1 MTSTFQQIATAWASA
16 GDDEAAHEKA
26 WLQAAEVVSAYVKF
40 PVGKVRNAPA
50 AVCKSMEL
58 PTGSNWMD
66 VMAAIADSNIDW
78 EDHPGAETYLQQVKA
93 AQAADNAK
101 RSDKGGA
108 A

>member
-26 WLQAAEVVSAYVKF
+26 WLEAAEVVSAYVHF
-40 PVGKVRNAPA
+40 PVGKVRKAPA

-58 PTGSNWMD
+58 PKSSSWME
-66 VMAAIADSNIDW
+66 VMAFIADSNIDW
-78 EDHPGAETYLQQVKA
+78 EDHPGAETYLQQVRA

-101 RSDKGGA
+101 RSGNGGA

>member
-1 MTSTFQQIATAWASA
+1 MTSTFQQIVNAWSSA

-26 WLQAAEVVSAYVKF
+26 WIQAAEAVSAYLEF
-40 PVGKVRNAPA
+40 PLGKVRRAPA
-50 AVCKSMEL
+50 ALCKSMEL
-58 PTGSNWMD
+58 PTGSTWMD
-66 VMAAIADSNIDW
+66 VMAAIADSNLDW
-78 EDHPGAETYLQQVKA
+78 EDHPGAETYLQQVRA

>member
-26 WLQAAEVVSAYVKF
+26 WLQAADVVSAYVLF
-40 PVGKVRNAPA
+40 PVGKVRRAPA

-58 PTGSNWMD
+58 PTGSSWME
-66 VMAAIADSNIDW
+66 VMAFIADDGIDW
-78 EDHPGAETYLQQVKA
+78 EDHPGAETYLQQVRA

-101 RSDKGGA
+101 RSGMGGA